1 MKKNIHQ
8 LYYTLIILS
17 SIISCKTSN
26 NHTNRLS
33 YKNTGTTTN
42 ISTKNIITNHCR
54 KSGLL
59 LGELLDCVCRQ
70 RATTVQSKNKHIL
83 E

>member
-1 MKKNIHQ
+1 MVKKHIHQ

-17 SIISCKTSN
+17 SIIFKTSN
-26 NHTNRLS
+26 NHTNKLS
-33 YKNTGTTTN
+33 YKNTTN
-42 ISTKNIITNHCR
+42 ISAKNIITNHCR